1 MRRVARNATF
11 DLHCLM
17 LEDKGTG
24 FIGMAFETD
33 GVLGDSRSR
42 LANQEST
49 MGIVA
54 VVAFH

>member
-1 MRRVARNATF
+1 MRRVAGNATF

-24 FIGMAFETD
+24 FVRMAFETD
-33 GVLGDSRSR
+33 SILRDSRSR

-49 MGIVA
+49 VRIVA
-54 VVAFH
+54 VVASH

>member
-1 MRRVARNATF
+1 
-11 DLHCLM
+11 M

-24 FIGMAFETD
+24 FVRVAFETD
-33 GVLGDSRSR
+33 GVLGDRRSR

-49 MGIVA
+49 MRIVA